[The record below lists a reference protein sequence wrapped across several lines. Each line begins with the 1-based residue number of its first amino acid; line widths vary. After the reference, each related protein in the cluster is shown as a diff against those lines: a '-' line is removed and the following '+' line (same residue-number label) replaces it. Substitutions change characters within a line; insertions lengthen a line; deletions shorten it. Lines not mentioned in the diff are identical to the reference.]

1 MCLIGLTS
9 HGFDIEP
16 GASGYDFVSVFFF
29 SFLGGLTGM
38 YTSVL
43 AVYFS

>member
-1 MCLIGLTS
+1 MDLILNPAHLVKT
-9 HGFDIEP
+9 
-16 GASGYDFVSVFFF
+16 VSVFFF
-29 SFLGGLTGM
+29 SFLEGLTGM